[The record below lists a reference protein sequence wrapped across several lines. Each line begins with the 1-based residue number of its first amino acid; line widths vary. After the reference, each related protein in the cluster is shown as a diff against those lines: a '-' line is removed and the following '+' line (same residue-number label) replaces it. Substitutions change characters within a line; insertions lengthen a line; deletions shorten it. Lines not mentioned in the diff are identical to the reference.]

1 MTLPSNVPANPN
13 ASTEPV
19 DSEPTL
25 DVRLQELAHRV
36 DELVWGD
43 EGEQNSIMA
52 CLEEESTNV
61 FEFMRDTGQ
70 AL

>member
-1 MTLPSNVPANPN
+1 MRQGEA
-13 ASTEPV
+13 PV
-19 DSEPTL
+19 DNEPTL

-43 EGEQNSIMA
+43 DVEQNSIMA
-52 CLEEESTNV
+52 CLEEEATNV
-61 FEFMRDTGQ
+61 FEFMRATGQ